1 MGQGQPHLL
10 ARTTASLRH
19 RLFESRV
26 PQPVPVHV
34 TMGLKL
40 LVAARDGV
48 IDNRE
53 IDAILDN
60 LNAVYDVVLVASTLL
75 FAGLFGFF
83 FSSPPTPDEWLSEDL
98 VDKLQ
103 WAFLVL
109 NGISDCCSFRL
120 GSGRTSLGLDVL
132 FLIFEIYSHDSFQ
145 RRFFFRDGR
154 SLPHFLGRGCGGSSG
169 GTPPKSLGLRSP
181 RIHS

>member
-1 MGQGQPHLL
+1 
-10 ARTTASLRH
+10 
-19 RLFESRV
+19 
-26 PQPVPVHV
+26 
-34 TMGLKL
+34 MGLKL

-109 NGISDCCSFRL
+109 NGIAA
-120 GSGRTSLGLDVL
+120 GL
-132 FLIFEIYSHDSFQ
+132 FLAAMAACMTLKMHMSYTVTTEDKA
-145 RRFFFRDGR
+145 
-154 SLPHFLGRGCGGSSG
+154 RG
-169 GTPPKSLGLRSP
+169 
-181 RIHS
+181 